1 MADEESTPLTTEE
14 AVAVLKQK
22 IEDLEVPSFSD
33 DLEGEAKEMAQ
44 KSKDEAMV
52 LYDADVAN
60 LESKILLVESEP
72 EIAPLSEGGNEDGE
86 SDSDEIAPLTEGGNE
101 YGEEGPPVS
110 DESPDMVKED

>member
-1 MADEESTPLTTEE
+1 MADEESRNLTTEE
-14 AVAVLKQK
+14 AVAELKQK

-52 LYDADVAN
+52 LYDAQVAD
-60 LESKILLVESEP
+60 LESKILLVENP
-72 EIAPLSEGGNEDGE
+72 EVAPLSEGGNEDGE